1 MRYDLEMVKVS
12 GVKEVVATTTTEEIR
27 ELNTKALRAL
37 HDSICL
43 IPGICFVCLKPP
55 KINVGKVFLG
65 FLYTCILLNGFSLYT
80 WL

>member
-37 HDSICL
+37 QETL
-43 IPGICFVCLKPP
+43 VMLK
-55 KINVGKVFLG
+55 KKNHELVEDKSAQ
-65 FLYTCILLNGFSLYT
+65 T
-80 WL
+80 